1 MVTIRWLLRSPSV
14 HLILIGF
21 IFIVVHGVKSNG
33 SNLIIAGA
41 LSLMSFM
48 ISILSNVFTPLFVT
62 P

>member
-1 MVTIRWLLRSPSV
+1 MVTIRWLLKTPSLQ
-14 HLILIGF
+14 LILIGF
-21 IFIVVHGVKSNG
+21 VFIVVHGVKSNG
-33 SNLIIAGA
+33 SNLVIAGA

>member
-1 MVTIRWLLRSPSV
+1 MVTIRWLLRTPSLQ
-14 HLILIGF
+14 LILIGF
-21 IFIVVHGVKSNG
+21 VFIVVYGVKSNG